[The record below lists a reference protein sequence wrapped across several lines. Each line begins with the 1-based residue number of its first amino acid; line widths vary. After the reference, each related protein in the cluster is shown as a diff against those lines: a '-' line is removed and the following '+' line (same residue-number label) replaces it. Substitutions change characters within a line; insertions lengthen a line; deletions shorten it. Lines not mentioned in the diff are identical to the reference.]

1 MWKQC
6 SPETFGLLL
15 DDQRVAQTIADV
27 RNGNAERKGDL
38 PAFIFSGWLNEDL
51 YNKYVEECK
60 LRGEK
65 PRGSRCEEFLQPT
78 GLFMMDFDRTEGNAN
93 DLYAK
98 FLDAMRT
105 NGIETKGFLAMAHR
119 TAKGHGLRLVLK
131 GRPGSTI
138 EADQKWISELM
149 GEPIDEVCKDFS
161 RLSFC
166 PSRDDTYFI
175 NPDLLF
181 GEPFSGIYDSK
192 LAKGEQ
198 TERNQAG
205 LNSRGAADLHGEAV
219 IENGELKIKP
229 ADEVTSQLKERIAA
243 LDAKLVVNALEEQLG
258 GAPKHGSRNNFIF
271 AMACHLIHLYGKE
284 PAIIGAL
291 VPTYGERI
299 DRWRSSIESA
309 CRTAK
314 ADTIP
319 DVLKRAIDVAET
331 RQKLAGEAPAEEMVN
346 EEPKM
351 PKKLPPLIA
360 LLTSKVPML
369 YKPAVA
375 MSVFPAL
382 GAHLGGVTFRY
393 IDNVPREPTFMS
405 VLMAK
410 MSSGKSC
417 INQPIK
423 YVLADIEERDADSR
437 QREQEWKMKLST
449 KGANKEKPQRPDDL
463 CIQVLVPDMT
473 NAAFVQRLQDAG
485 GKFLYTLMDEIELLD
500 QLKTSARGQQVS
512 QIIRLAF
519 DCGEYGQE
527 RVGAQSVTAKVRVKW
542 NWNASTTIQKGKD
555 YFRKAL
561 TDGTLSRL
569 SFSTIRAERGADL
582 PRIGTY
588 NDEFAEALRPFIDH
602 LNSAKGEVVSIE
614 ATKLAERL
622 MKECQRLAS
631 LSYDETYE
639 VLSYRALVIAYLRA
653 MTLYVAHGCQ
663 WSDEIAQ
670 FTRWSL
676 KYDLWCKL
684 TFFGK
689 ALDADIVKEE
699 EVNRRPGPRSL
710 LEVLP
715 DTFTVTDLKN
725 LRFAQGMKPTSKDC
739 LHMLDNW
746 LHRKYICRGDND
758 GEFKKLKVEN

>member
-1 MWKQC
+1 MIGFIRNKRDNMWKQC

-38 PAFIFSGWLNEDL
+38 PAFIFGGWLNEKL

-60 LRGEK
+60 QRGEK

-93 DLYAK
+93 ELYAK
-98 FLDAMRT
+98 FLSAMRT
-105 NGIETKGFLAMAHR
+105 NGVETKGFLAFAHR

-131 GRPGSTI
+131 GRSGSTI

-149 GEPIDEVCKDFS
+149 GEAIDEVCKDFS

-166 PSRDDTYFI
+166 PCRDDTYFI
-175 NPDLLF
+175 DPDLLF
-181 GEPFSGIYDSK
+181 GEPFSGIYQKCKDENMQKCKDQNTEKCKDAKMQEGKVVQPDS
-192 LAKGEQ
+192 Q
-198 TERNQAG
+198 F
-205 LNSRGAADLHGEAV
+205 
-219 IENGELKIKP
+219 
-229 ADEVTSQLKERIAA
+229 KERFTCLNKA
-243 LDAKLVVNALEEQLG
+243 LVVKALEEQLG

-271 AMACHLIHLYGKE
+271 AMACHLTHLYGKD
-284 PAIIGAL
+284 PATIGAL

-314 ADTIP
+314 LDAIP
-319 DVLKRAIDVAET
+319 DVLKRAVEVAET
-331 RQKLAGEAPAEEMVN
+331 RQKLEDETPAEGIVN
-346 EEPKM
+346 EEPQM

-360 LLTSKVPML
+360 LLTSKVPLL

-393 IDNVPREPTFMS
+393 IDNVPREATFMS

-423 YVLADIEERDADSR
+423 YVLADIEERDADNR
-437 QREQEWKMKLST
+437 HREQEWKMKLST

-555 YFRKAL
+555 YFHKAL

-588 NDEFAEALRPFIDH
+588 DDDFAAELRPFIDY
-602 LNSAKGEVVSIE
+602 LNKAKGEVVSME
-614 ATKLAERL
+614 ATKLAEHL

-725 LRFAQGMKPTSKDC
+725 LRFAQGMKPTPKDC

-758 GEFKKLKVEN
+758 GEFKKLKMEN